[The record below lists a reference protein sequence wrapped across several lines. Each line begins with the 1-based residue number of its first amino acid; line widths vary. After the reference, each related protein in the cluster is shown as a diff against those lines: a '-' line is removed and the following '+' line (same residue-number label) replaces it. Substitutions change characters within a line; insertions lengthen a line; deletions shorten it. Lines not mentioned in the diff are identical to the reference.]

1 MMRAERAYFVAM
13 KYRIAKGT
21 ETYAK
26 LAALY
31 KRMDAARKAVF
42 PVLDELGAKR
52 YAPCRGLAGG
62 IMAVEFRTPPEG
74 WKRAGKPG
82 QDLYEPK
89 MSNKEMRERLKAL
102 PVLKY
107 EELNTIVGFKEGTSV
122 DEDSGSF
129 VQHRCPGMYMG
140 KDAVLLDT
148 GYAKYKPAN
157 ADIVEILESEYRR
170 LKEADEKRTTKKAKS
185 HA

>member
-1 MMRAERAYFVAM
+1 M

-31 KRMDAARKAVF
+31 KLMEAARKAVF

-52 YAPCRGLAGG
+52 YAPRRGLAGG

-74 WKRAGKPG
+74 WKRIGKPG
-82 QDLYEPK
+82 QDLYAPK
-89 MSNKEMRERLKAL
+89 VSNKEMVERLKAL

-107 EELNTIVGFKEGTSV
+107 EELNSIVGFKQGTTV

-129 VQHRCPGMYMG
+129 VQYRCPGMYMV

-148 GYAKYKPAN
+148 GNAKYTPPN

-170 LKEADEKRTTKKAKS
+170 LKEADEKMSTKKKKA